1 MLQENTLFGVK
12 DKVKIAIDRLR
23 AFEPPEGYYL
33 AFSGGKDSQCIYH
46 LAKEAG
52 VKFDAHYNIT
62 GIDPPELVYF
72 IREYYPD
79 VKHDMYKES
88 MWRLIE
94 KKGLPTRLH
103 RFCCAELKERGGEG
117 RICITGVRWAESTNR
132 ASNRN
137 AFEIFASRKTESMLF
152 NDNEDGRRQF
162 ENCMKKGKRIVN
174 PIIDWT
180 DEDVWEFIR
189 SRDLKYCRLYD
200 EGFTRLGCI
209 GCPMAGLGR
218 VKGFER
224 WPKFEDA
231 YKRAIARFI
240 PGYIERC
247 KARGKEPLYTTVDEW
262 WNWWIYG
269 TDKELIIIDGQQE
282 IEVEAGGGE
291 GG

>member
-1 MLQENTLFGVK
+1 MLVENTLFGVR

-94 KKGLPTRLH
+94 KKGLPTRLY
-103 RFCCAELKERGGEG
+103 RFCCAELKEHGGEG
-117 RICITGVRWAESTNR
+117 RICVTGVRWAESARRKANR
-132 ASNRN
+132 A
-137 AFEIFASRKTESMLF
+137 AFEVLASKKEDKQLF
-152 NDNEDGRRQF
+152 NDNDEDRRLF
-162 ENCMKKGKRIVN
+162 ENCMQKGKRIVN
-174 PIIDWT
+174 PIIDWE
-180 DEDVWEFIR
+180 DADVWEYIH
-189 SRDLKYCRLYD
+189 SRGLKYCKLYD

-209 GCPMAGLGR
+209 GCPMVGLGR

-269 TDKELIIIDGQQE
+269 TDKDYVQIEGQIE
-282 IEVEAGGGE
+282 MEVE
-291 GG
+291 